1 MDGWNVALLAGSGFV
16 AVTGL
21 VRLML
26 ARRNKLVLELREQAE
41 AEQRRQQQ
49 AKPNS
54 KRDRAA

>member
-26 ARRNKLVLELREQAE
+26 ARRNKLVLDLRAQAE

-49 AKPNS
+49 PKPS
-54 KRDRAA
+54 PKRGAA

>member
-26 ARRNKLVLELREQAE
+26 ARRNKLVLDLREQAE
-41 AEQRRQQQ
+41 AEQRRQQP
-49 AKPNS
+49 AKIDP
-54 KRDRAA
+54 KRGAA

>member
-49 AKPNS
+49 ARS
-54 KRDRAA
+54 DGRRDRVA

>member
-1 MDGWNVALLAGSGFV
+1 LAGSGFV

-54 KRDRAA
+54 KRGAA

>member
-26 ARRNKLVLELREQAE
+26 ARRNKLVLDLREQAE
-41 AEQRRQQQ
+41 TEQRRQQQ
-49 AKPNS
+49 AKPDP
-54 KRDRAA
+54 KRGAA